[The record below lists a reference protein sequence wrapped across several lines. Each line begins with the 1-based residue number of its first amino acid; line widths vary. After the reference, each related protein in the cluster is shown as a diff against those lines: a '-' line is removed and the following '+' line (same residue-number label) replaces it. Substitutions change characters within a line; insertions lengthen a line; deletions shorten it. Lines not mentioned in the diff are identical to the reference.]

1 MNNQVMFPQEY
12 PGIVEYANEDI
23 GLVKPGS
30 CAQKGVC
37 VCMCVGVLVS

>member
-30 CAQKGVC
+30 CTQKGVC